1 MKKIGN
7 NKEIMRNNE
16 SGKKS
21 DGQRH
26 HTDFVETSSPEARM
40 DEQVSRNENVG
51 HLWGVII
58 CSAAME

>member
-21 DGQRH
+21 DGQLH
-26 HTDFVETSSPEARM
+26 HTDFAETIAYY
-40 DEQVSRNENVG
+40 VSKESDKN
-51 HLWGVII
+51 
-58 CSAAME
+58 